1 MKSQVEYV
9 QATTEDIEQLINLRL
24 AYINEDFGIID
35 KDQAIK
41 IKNQLQLYFKKHIGK
56 DCVIFTAKENENIIA
71 TAILV
76 IIEKPANPRFLCGT
90 TGEVLN
96 VYTIPQKRHT
106 GIATILMKMVIEYA
120 NNEKLDLVEL
130 KATKDGYN
138 IYKSIGFRNKV
149 KKYTEMEY
157 SVKNDEN

>member
-1 MKSQVEYV
+1 MENKVEYV

-24 AYINEDFGIID
+24 AYINEDFGSID
-35 KDQAIK
+35 KGQAIK
-41 IKNQLQLYFKKHIGK
+41 IKNQLQIYFEKHIGK
-56 DCVIFTAKENENIIA
+56 DCIVFVAKENESIMA
-71 TAILV
+71 TAILI

-96 VYTIPQKRHT
+96 VYTVPKKRHT
-106 GIATILMKMVIEYA
+106 GIATILMKMVIKYA

-130 KATKDGYN
+130 KATKAGYN
-138 IYKSIGFRNKV
+138 IYEKIGFKEKA

-157 SVKNDEN
+157 TVKNDEN